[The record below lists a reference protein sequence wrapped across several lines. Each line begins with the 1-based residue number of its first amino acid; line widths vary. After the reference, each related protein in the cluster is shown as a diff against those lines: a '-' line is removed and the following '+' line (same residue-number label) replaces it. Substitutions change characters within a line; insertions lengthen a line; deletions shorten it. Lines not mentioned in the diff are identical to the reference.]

1 MRFCK
6 YCGTEISETDEL
18 CPNCGR
24 NLKSASTNEVAQKNS
39 TINHIET
46 VTKSIRKH
54 PKFLFG
60 IAALIVCVFIVVIA
74 VNPGK
79 CKYSGCGNKAV
90 SGSDYCYSHKCA
102 VESCKDSRFLY
113 SNYCYKHYLLY
124 DDDAQE
130 EFGSDPVYSHELKI
144 SNVKLSSNSSY
155 TIAEGTI
162 TNNSDQTVSFVE
174 IKGAFKTSSGSV
186 VDTDWTYAVG
196 SEGLAPGESCKW
208 RLSVSK
214 DWSIK
219 DCTVTVIDFD
229 Y

>member
-6 YCGTEISETDEL
+6 YCGMEISETDTL

-24 NLKSASTNEVAQKNS
+24 NLKSDSTKKANRKNS
-39 TINHIET
+39 AINYIDI
-46 VTKSIRKH
+46 VTKSIREHIKL
-54 PKFLFG
+54 LFG
-60 IAALIVCVFIVVIA
+60 IVTLIVCALVVVIVA
-74 VNPGK
+74 NPGK
-79 CKYSGCGNKAV
+79 CKYTGCVNKTV
-90 SGSDYCYSHKCA
+90 SGSNYCYSHKCA
-102 VESCKDSRFLY
+102 VESCKNSCFVY

-130 EFGSDPVYSHELKI
+130 EFSGDSVYSYELKI
-144 SNVKLSSNSSY
+144 SNVKLSSNGSY

-162 TNNSDQTVSFVE
+162 TNNSDQTVRFVE

-196 SEGLAPGESCKW
+196 SEGLAPGESSKW

>member
-24 NLKSASTNEVAQKNS
+24 NLKSNSTNDATQKNS

-60 IAALIVCVFIVVIA
+60 IVALIVCALIVLIA

-102 VESCKDSRFLY
+102 VESCKDSRIVY
-113 SNYCYKHYLLY
+113 SNYFYKHYLLY

>member
-24 NLKSASTNEVAQKNS
+24 NLKSNSTNEATQKNS

-60 IAALIVCVFIVVIA
+60 IVALIVCALIVLIA

-79 CKYSGCGNKAV
+79 CKYSGCGNKGV

>member
-1 MRFCK
+1 M
-6 YCGTEISETDEL
+6 
-18 CPNCGR
+18 
-24 NLKSASTNEVAQKNS
+24 
-39 TINHIET
+39 
-46 VTKSIRKH
+46 
-54 PKFLFG
+54 
-60 IAALIVCVFIVVIA
+60 
-74 VNPGK
+74 
-79 CKYSGCGNKAV
+79 
-90 SGSDYCYSHKCA
+90 
-102 VESCKDSRFLY
+102 
-113 SNYCYKHYLLY
+113 
-124 DDDAQE
+124 
-130 EFGSDPVYSHELKI
+130 YSHELKI
-144 SNVKLSSNSSY
+144 SNVKLSSNSGY

>member
-1 MRFCK
+1 MNCPKCGAILEEDAKFCAS
-6 YCGTEISETDEL
+6 CGTRLDDLGETSSDGVTQDKQ
-18 CPNCGR
+18 N
-24 NLKSASTNEVAQKNS
+24 NHSTTFTPQK
-39 TINHIET
+39 TET
-46 VTKSIRKH
+46 KKERKANV
-54 PKFLFG
+54 LG
-60 IAALIVCVFIVVIA
+60 LIVGTLIIVI
-74 VNPGK
+74 GL
-79 CKYSGCGNKAV
+79 
-90 SGSDYCYSHKCA
+90 
-102 VESCKDSRFLY
+102 SRFLY

-144 SNVKLSSNSSY
+144 SNVKLTSNSSY

>member
-24 NLKSASTNEVAQKNS
+24 NLKSNSTNEATQKNS

-46 VTKSIRKH
+46 VIKSIRKH

-60 IAALIVCVFIVVIA
+60 IVALIVCVLIVLIA

-124 DDDAQE
+124 DDDVQE

>member
-24 NLKSASTNEVAQKNS
+24 NLKSNSTNEATQKNS

-60 IAALIVCVFIVVIA
+60 IVALIVCALIVLIA

-79 CKYSGCGNKAV
+79 CKYSGCGNNAV

>member
-24 NLKSASTNEVAQKNS
+24 NLKSNSTNEATQKNS

-60 IAALIVCVFIVVIA
+60 IVALIVCALIVLIA

-79 CKYSGCGNKAV
+79 CKYSECGNKAV

-162 TNNSDQTVSFVE
+162 TNSSDQTVSFVE

>member
-24 NLKSASTNEVAQKNS
+24 NLKSNSTNEATQKNS

-60 IAALIVCVFIVVIA
+60 IVALIVCALIVLIA

-79 CKYSGCGNKAV
+79 CKYNGCGNKAV

-124 DDDAQE
+124 DDDVQE

>member
-24 NLKSASTNEVAQKNS
+24 NLKSNSTNEATQKNS

-60 IAALIVCVFIVVIA
+60 IVALIVCALIVLIA

-79 CKYSGCGNKAV
+79 CKYSECGNKAV

>member
-24 NLKSASTNEVAQKNS
+24 NLKSNSTNEATQKNS

-60 IAALIVCVFIVVIA
+60 IVALIVCALIVLIA

-174 IKGAFKTSSGSV
+174 IKGAF
-186 VDTDWTYAVG
+186 
-196 SEGLAPGESCKW
+196 
-208 RLSVSK
+208 
-214 DWSIK
+214 
-219 DCTVTVIDFD
+219 
-229 Y
+229 

>member
-24 NLKSASTNEVAQKNS
+24 NLKSNSTNEATQKNS

-60 IAALIVCVFIVVIA
+60 IVALIVCALIVLIA

-113 SNYCYKHYLLY
+113 SNLIEFLLIFYKEDGMIEHKIGLLSKKRIGKIIHKNC
-124 DDDAQE
+124 AA
-130 EFGSDPVYSHELKI
+130 FGTS
-144 SNVKLSSNSSY
+144 
-155 TIAEGTI
+155 I
-162 TNNSDQTVSFVE
+162 T
-174 IKGAFKTSSGSV
+174 AF
-186 VDTDWTYAVG
+186 
-196 SEGLAPGESCKW
+196 
-208 RLSVSK
+208 
-214 DWSIK
+214 
-219 DCTVTVIDFD
+219 
-229 Y
+229 